1 MTEFEDNDDYE
12 VIEICTD
19 CTMLILNGDLPE
31 NFDPDND
38 DPSVYK
44 NWSLARFEKETSEV
58 TMLGGEEEGDG
69 DAGFSMRDC
78 DLCETSLPGDRFYAA
93 RWY

>member
-1 MTEFEDNDDYE
+1 MAEFEDTDVYE

-19 CTMLILNGDLPE
+19 CAMLIANGDLPE
-31 NFDPDND
+31 DFDPDND
-38 DPSVYK
+38 DPSDYK
-44 NWSLARFEKETSEV
+44 NWSLARFENETSQV
-58 TMLGGEEEGDG
+58 TLFEGEEG

-78 DLCETSLPGDRFYAA
+78 DLCETSLGGDRLYAA